1 MGWYLLVRLGPCHAE
16 CRGATHVTCTDRIC
30 CTYGERGARVCR
42 EKNKK
47 KKYKIY
53 GRRTH
58 KNRTEHRKNYMGE
71 FEFYKNKKGLRL
83 SLLFST
89 VADMYGAGVRGGG
102 GGARGEH

>member
-1 MGWYLLVRLGPCHAE
+1 M
-16 CRGATHVTCTDRIC
+16 
-30 CTYGERGARVCR
+30 CR

-102 GGARGEH
+102 GGGARRTLDDGIGHIFISVCEVAERRAGF